1 MSPIKP
7 EHIYNLIEVSGVEIA
22 ADGSAV
28 VFVRQEINKET
39 MKRESRIAIQS
50 LESGDAVDVAQE
62 PGDSAPRLS
71 ADGKRLAFLRSGEDD
86 KKQVWVMPVGGGDAR
101 QVTTLPDGVKD
112 MAWSPDGSAFVV
124 VSRVDPDRVEEDE
137 EKMTRT
143 QIARR
148 VRYRDDE
155 GGWRGDAFSQLFLV
169 DAVTGEAEQIT
180 DGEGDYGA
188 PAWSPDGRRI
198 AFVTDC
204 VEGRDFVRGSAV
216 HVMDKTGGR
225 SQCWSH
231 GLSRAESVAWSPD
244 GERLVVAGSQ
254 DADVWDSRQSWLFVL
269 GEDEA
274 PVCVAGDVYTVVQP
288 LAPRCWTPKGEILF
302 IGDREGESFLC
313 RVNPDGPSLQIEVV
327 DGGGQVCTGLSVDR
341 SGACVAMV
349 MTSPVCPGDVV
360 VMDVGEKRQRAVTAV
375 NAGFLEAH
383 PGARVEKLVFERG
396 GEMIQARVLF
406 PQDFDEARSYPLML
420 DIHGGPNGRFSD
432 SYDVTHQVLAG
443 AGYIV
448 LAVNPRGSSS
458 YGPEFLKMVLGDWGG
473 EDFLDLMAGVDLLCE
488 RPYVDADRLGVHGYS
503 YGGFMSSWIVGH
515 DHRFK
520 AAVIGA
526 PCINL
531 HSMYGTSDIG
541 VSFGEN
547 QWRGSVLENVEALV
561 ERSPLTYASEV
572 QTPVLLMHGEED
584 YRCPIE
590 QAEQFFVALKRQG
603 KTVEFVRFPKSS
615 HGFRRSG
622 HPALHV
628 EYLDRMLS
636 WLERYCS

>member
-7 EHIYNLIEVSGVEIA
+7 EHTYNLIEVSAVEIA

-39 MKRESRIAIQS
+39 MKRESRIVVQS
-50 LESGDAVDVAQE
+50 LADGDAVDMAI
-62 PGDSAPRLS
+62 GDSAPRLS
-71 ADGKRLAFLRSGEDD
+71 ADGKALAFLRSEEDD
-86 KKQVWVMPVGGGDAR
+86 KKQVWVMPVDGGDVR
-101 QVTTLPDGVKD
+101 QVTMLPDGVKD
-112 MAWSPDGSAFVV
+112 MAWSPDGSEFVV
-124 VSRVDPDRVEEDE
+124 VSRVDPDLVEEGE
-137 EKMTRT
+137 EEVPRT
-143 QIARR
+143 QVARR
-148 VRYRDDE
+148 VRYRDD
-155 GGWRGDAFSQLFLV
+155 GDGWRGDAFSQLFLV
-169 DAVTGEAEQIT
+169 DAATGEAEQIT
-180 DGEGDYGA
+180 EGEGDHGA
-188 PAWSPDGRRI
+188 PAWSPDGSCI

-204 VEGRDFVRGSAV
+204 VEGRDFMRGSEV
-216 HVMDKTGGR
+216 HVMEKAGGR
-225 SQCWSH
+225 SRCWSQ

-244 GERLVVAGSQ
+244 GMRLVVAGSH

-269 GEDEA
+269 EEDEA

-288 LAPRCWTPKGEILF
+288 LAPRCWTPRGGILF
-302 IGDREGESFLC
+302 IGDRAGESFLC
-313 RVNPDGPSLQIEVV
+313 RVNPDGPSLQTEVV
-327 DGGGQVCTGLSVDR
+327 GGGGQVCTGLSVDR
-341 SGACVAMV
+341 AGACVAMV
-349 MTSPVCPGDVV
+349 MTSPVCPCDVV
-360 VMDVGEKRQRAVTAV
+360 VMDVDAKRQRAVTAV
-375 NAGFLEAH
+375 NAEFLEAH
-383 PGARVEKLVFERG
+383 PGARVEKLMFERG
-396 GEMIQARVLF
+396 GETIQARVLF
-406 PQDFDEARSYPLML
+406 PQDFDEARSYSLVL

-432 SYDVTHQVLAG
+432 TYDITHQILAG

-458 YGPEFLKMVLGDWGG
+458 YGPDFLKAVLGDWGG

-488 RPYVDADRLGVHGYS
+488 RHYVDADRLGVHGYS

-547 QWRGSVLENVEALV
+547 QWGGSVLENVEALV

-622 HPALHV
+622 HPMLHV
-628 EYLDRMLS
+628 EYLDRMLA

>member
-7 EHIYNLIEVSGVEIA
+7 EHTYNLIEVSAVEIA

-39 MKRESRIAIQS
+39 MKRESRIVVQS
-50 LESGDAVDVAQE
+50 LADGDAVDMAT
-62 PGDSAPRLS
+62 GDTAPRLS
-71 ADGKRLAFLRSGEDD
+71 ADGKTLAFLRSGEDD
-86 KKQVWVMPVGGGDAR
+86 KKQVWVMPVDGGDTR
-101 QVTTLPDGVKD
+101 QVTTLPDGVRD

-124 VSRVDPDRVEEDE
+124 VSRVDPDRVEEGE
-137 EKMTRT
+137 EKVPRT
-143 QIARR
+143 QVARR
-148 VRYRDDE
+148 VRYRDD
-155 GGWRGDAFSQLFLV
+155 GDGWRGDAFSQLFLV

-180 DGEGDYGA
+180 EGEGNHEA
-188 PAWSPDGRRI
+188 PAWSPNGSRI

-204 VEGRDFVRGSAV
+204 VEGRDFMRGSEV
-216 HVMDKTGGR
+216 HVMEKAGGR
-225 SQCWSH
+225 SRCWSR
-231 GLSRAESVAWSPD
+231 GLSRAECVAWSPD
-244 GERLVVAGSQ
+244 GMRLVVAGSH

-269 GEDEA
+269 EEDEA

-288 LAPRCWTPKGEILF
+288 LAPRCWTPRGGILF
-302 IGDREGESFLC
+302 IGDRAGESFLC
-313 RVNPDGPSLQIEVV
+313 RVNPDNSSLQTEVV

-341 SGACVAMV
+341 AGACVAMV

-360 VMDVGEKRQRAVTAV
+360 VMDVDAKRQRAMTAV
-375 NAGFLEAH
+375 NAEFLEAH

-396 GEMIQARVLF
+396 GETIQARVLF
-406 PQDFDEARSYPLML
+406 PQDFDEARSYPLVL

-432 SYDVTHQVLAG
+432 SYDVTHQILAG
-443 AGYIV
+443 SGYIV

-458 YGPEFLKMVLGDWGG
+458 YGPDFLKAVLGDWGG

-488 RPYVDADRLGVHGYS
+488 RHYVDADRLGVHGYS

-547 QWRGSVLENVEALV
+547 QWGGSVLENVEALV
-561 ERSPLTYASEV
+561 ERSPLTYVSEV

-603 KTVEFVRFPKSS
+603 KAVEFVRFPKSS
-615 HGFRRSG
+615 HGFRKSG
-622 HPALHV
+622 HPALHE

>member
-1 MSPIKP
+1 
-7 EHIYNLIEVSGVEIA
+7 
-22 ADGSAV
+22 
-28 VFVRQEINKET
+28 
-39 MKRESRIAIQS
+39 
-50 LESGDAVDVAQE
+50 
-62 PGDSAPRLS
+62 
-71 ADGKRLAFLRSGEDD
+71 
-86 KKQVWVMPVGGGDAR
+86 MP
-101 QVTTLPDGVKD
+101 
-112 MAWSPDGSAFVV
+112 
-124 VSRVDPDRVEEDE
+124 
-137 EKMTRT
+137 RT
-143 QIARR
+143 QVARR

-169 DAVTGEAEQIT
+169 DVVTGEAEQIT

-188 PAWSPDGRRI
+188 PAWSPDGSRI

-204 VEGRDFVRGSAV
+204 VEGRDFMRGSEV
-216 HVMDKTGGR
+216 HVMDKAGGR
-225 SQCWSH
+225 SQCWSQ

-244 GERLVVAGSQ
+244 GERLVVAGAH
-254 DADVWDSRQSWLFVL
+254 DGDVWDSRQSWLFVL
-269 GEDEA
+269 EEVEA
-274 PVCVAGDVYTVVQP
+274 PVCLAGDVYTVVQP
-288 LAPRCWTPKGEILF
+288 LAPRCWTPRDGILF

-313 RVNPDGPSLQIEVV
+313 RVNPDDPSLETEVV

-341 SGACVAMV
+341 AGVHVAMV
-349 MTSPVCPGDVV
+349 MSSPVCPGDVV
-360 VMDVGEKRQRAVTAV
+360 MDVGAKRQRALTAV

-396 GEMIQARVLF
+396 GETIQTRVLF
-406 PQDFDEARSYPLML
+406 PQDFDEARSYPLVL

-432 SYDVTHQVLAG
+432 SYDVTHQILAG

-458 YGPEFLKMVLGDWGG
+458 YGPDFLKAVLGDWGG

-488 RPYVDADRLGVHGYS
+488 RSYVDADRLGVHGYS
-503 YGGFMSSWIVGH
+503 YGGFMGSWIVGH

-547 QWRGSVLENVEALV
+547 QWQGSVLENVEALV
-561 ERSPLTYASEV
+561 ERSPLTYVSEV

-628 EYLDRMLS
+628 EYLNRMLS

>member
-7 EHIYNLIEVSGVEIA
+7 EHTYNLIEVSAVEIA

-39 MKRESRIAIQS
+39 MKRESRIVVQS
-50 LESGDAVDVAQE
+50 LADGDAVDMAI
-62 PGDSAPRLS
+62 GDSAPRLS
-71 ADGKRLAFLRSGEDD
+71 ADGKTLAFLRSEEDD
-86 KKQVWVMPVGGGDAR
+86 KKQVWVMPVDGGDVR
-101 QVTTLPDGVKD
+101 QVTMLPDGVKD
-112 MAWSPDGSAFVV
+112 MAWSPDGSEFVV
-124 VSRVDPDRVEEDE
+124 VSRVDPDLVEEGE
-137 EKMTRT
+137 EEVPRT
-143 QIARR
+143 QVARR
-148 VRYRDDE
+148 VRYRDD
-155 GGWRGDAFSQLFLV
+155 GDGWRGDAFSQLFLV
-169 DAVTGEAEQIT
+169 DAATGEAEQIT
-180 DGEGDYGA
+180 EGEGDHGA
-188 PAWSPDGRRI
+188 PAWSPDGSCI

-204 VEGRDFVRGSAV
+204 VEGRDFMRGSEV
-216 HVMDKTGGR
+216 HVMEKAGGR
-225 SQCWSH
+225 SRCWSQ

-244 GERLVVAGSQ
+244 GMRLVVAGSH

-269 GEDEA
+269 EEDEA

-288 LAPRCWTPKGEILF
+288 LAPRCWTPRGGILF
-302 IGDREGESFLC
+302 IGDRAGESFLC
-313 RVNPDGPSLQIEVV
+313 RVNPDGPSLQTEVV
-327 DGGGQVCTGLSVDR
+327 GGGGQVCTGLSVDR
-341 SGACVAMV
+341 AGACVAMV
-349 MTSPVCPGDVV
+349 MTSPVCPCDVV
-360 VMDVGEKRQRAVTAV
+360 VMDVDAKRQRAVTAV
-375 NAGFLEAH
+375 NAEFLEAH
-383 PGARVEKLVFERG
+383 PGARVEKLMFERG
-396 GEMIQARVLF
+396 GETIQARVLF
-406 PQDFDEARSYPLML
+406 PQDFDEARSYPLVL

-432 SYDVTHQVLAG
+432 TYDITHQILAG

-458 YGPEFLKMVLGDWGG
+458 YGPDFLKAVLGDWGG

-488 RPYVDADRLGVHGYS
+488 RHYVDADRLGVHGYS

-547 QWRGSVLENVEALV
+547 QWGGSVLENVEALV

-615 HGFRRSG
+615 HGFRKSG
-622 HPALHV
+622 HPMLHV

>member
-7 EHIYNLIEVSGVEIA
+7 EHIYNLIEVSAVEIVG
-22 ADGSAV
+22 DGSAV
-28 VFVRQEINKET
+28 VFVRQEINRET
-39 MKRESRIAIQS
+39 MKRESQIAMQS
-50 LESGDAVDVAQE
+50 LESGDADDVAKD

-71 ADGKRLAFLRSGEDD
+71 ADGKTLAFLRSGEDD
-86 KKQVWVMPVGGGDAR
+86 KKQVWVMPVDGGDAR
-101 QVTTLPDGVKD
+101 QVTALPDGAKD

-124 VSRVDPDRVEEDE
+124 VSRVDPDREVEGE
-137 EKMTRT
+137 EKAPRT
-143 QIARR
+143 QVARR

-169 DAVTGEAEQIT
+169 DVVTGEATQIT
-180 DGEGDYGA
+180 EGEGDHGA
-188 PAWSPDGRRI
+188 PAWSPDGSRI

-204 VEGRDFVRGSAV
+204 VEGRDFMRGSEV
-216 HVMDKTGGR
+216 HVMDKASGR
-225 SQCWSH
+225 SRCWSQ

-244 GERLVVAGSQ
+244 GERLVVAGSH
-254 DADVWDSRQSWLFVL
+254 DGDVWDSRQSWLFVL
-269 GEDEA
+269 EEDEA
-274 PVCVAGDVYTVVQP
+274 PVWLAGDVYTVVQP
-288 LAPRCWTPKGEILF
+288 LAPRCWTPRGGILF

-313 RVNPDGPSLQIEVV
+313 RVNPDDPSLEIEVLG
-327 DGGGQVCTGLSVDR
+327 GGGQVCTGLSVDR
-341 SGACVAMV
+341 AGGHVAMV
-349 MTSPVCPGDVV
+349 MSSPVCPCDVV
-360 VMDVGEKRQRAVTAV
+360 VMDVGAKRQRAVTAV

-396 GEMIQARVLF
+396 GETIQARVLF
-406 PQDFDEARSYPLML
+406 PQGFDEARSYPLVL

-432 SYDVTHQVLAG
+432 SYDVTHQILAG

-458 YGPEFLKMVLGDWGG
+458 YGPDFLKMVLGDWGG

-488 RPYVDADRLGVHGYS
+488 RSYVDADRLGVHGYS

-547 QWRGSVLENVEALV
+547 QWRGSVLENVEVLV
-561 ERSPLTYASEV
+561 ERSPLTYVSEV

>member
-7 EHIYNLIEVSGVEIA
+7 EHTYNLVEVSAVEIA
-22 ADGSAV
+22 ADGAAV

-39 MKRESRIAIQS
+39 MKRESRIVVQS
-50 LESGDAVDVAQE
+50 LVDGDAVDMAT
-62 PGDSAPRLS
+62 GDSAPRLS
-71 ADGKRLAFLRSGEDD
+71 ADGKTLAFLRSGEDD
-86 KKQVWVMPVGGGDAR
+86 KKQVWVMPVDGGDTR

-124 VSRVDPDRVEEDE
+124 VSRVDPDRAEEDE
-137 EKMTRT
+137 EKVPRT
-143 QIARR
+143 QVARR
-148 VRYRDDE
+148 VRYRDD
-155 GGWRGDAFSQLFLV
+155 GDGWRGDAFSQLFLV
-169 DAVTGEAEQIT
+169 DAATGEAEQIT
-180 DGEGDYGA
+180 DGEGDHGA
-188 PAWSPDGRRI
+188 PAWSPDGSRI

-204 VEGRDFVRGSAV
+204 VEGRDFVRGSEV
-216 HVMDKTGGR
+216 HVMEKAGGR
-225 SQCWSH
+225 SRCWSQ

-244 GERLVVAGSQ
+244 GMRLVVAGSH
-254 DADVWDSRQSWLFVL
+254 DGDVWDSRQSWLFVL
-269 GEDEA
+269 EEDEA

-288 LAPRCWTPKGEILF
+288 LAPRCWTPRGEILF
-302 IGDREGESFLC
+302 IGDRAGKSFLC
-313 RVNPDGPSLQIEVV
+313 RVNPDGSSWQTEVV
-327 DGGGQVCTGLSVDR
+327 GVQVCTGLSVDR
-341 SGACVAMV
+341 AGARVAMV
-349 MTSPVCPGDVV
+349 MTSPVCPCDVV
-360 VMDVGEKRQRAVTAV
+360 VMEVGAKHQRAVTAV
-375 NAGFLEAH
+375 NAEFLEAH

-406 PQDFDEARSYPLML
+406 PQGFDEARSYPLVL

-432 SYDVTHQVLAG
+432 SYDVTHQILAG

-458 YGPEFLKMVLGDWGG
+458 YGPDFLKAVLGDWGG

-531 HSMYGTSDIG
+531 HSMYSTSDIG

-561 ERSPLTYASEV
+561 ERSPLTYVSEV

-615 HGFRRSG
+615 HGFRKSG